1 MENSADT
8 AKQFFANRD
17 KAQAEIWHTLFP
29 YLPATPENLAQIQ
42 PRRTATKRYKPNEEI
57 PPILE
62 FDITP
67 NRPLVL
73 NVLRLWRLA
82 KYHLYFTN
90 IQNIAIN
97 TMHLDFGNDIQDE
110 RYERKT
116 LGKFTFRGCTFTEI
130 HTMGLCDFE
139 ELHFYD
145 CVFKGKVDF
154 ADCHFQKLEFQ
165 NCVFESSV
173 SLDRASF
180 INKAFFTHSTFKDS
194 TSFRH
199 SQYTQG
205 ANFGESI
212 FMQKADFSQ
221 IRFRDFANFTH
232 TIFNDYADGRPMQ
245 DIANELNEAGIRTVL
260 GRKFTVNSLRHIL
273 HNRAYIG
280 EYRYS
285 DVIVPDGMPR
295 LISDDLFQRVQA
307 RFIQNKRTP
316 RPQQNTADDSPRY
329 WLTGKL
335 FCGLCGEPLHGMS
348 GTGKSGKRWYY
359 YACNGKTRRKGC
371 KLPNVKQDIIEAHV
385 VWILR
390 QLLDDTANLACISAD
405 IAHAYQSR
413 DDSGAYLDSL
423 RQQLKDAEKGITN
436 LIRAMEAGA
445 ISETLTARLNAL
457 ETQKTALT
465 EQIEAETIKQELTGD
480 KHTIEAFFK
489 KFSQARLEIND
500 IETAEQILEYFV
512 NKIYVY
518 PDPLRIVFEFAYDC
532 DPLGVSSEMEL
543 DDLSEI
549 TEQAFDIDDS
559 NSRIYNKLEREKQE
573 ECPPAGADGGL
584 LRDTKGVESPEMQEN
599 PATAKGSPPPYSAP

>member
-1 MENSADT
+1 MTKNTPNNNNFAVCYYRYSSHAQNDLSIEQQQEQAHAYATAHGLKIIREYTDRAISGRTDDRPGFQLMLHEIGKIRPHAVILWKTDRLGRDRYTLALAKKTIRDAGAQIHYVAETNPTDAPESVLLEGLLESMAEFYSKQLRQNVTRGMRYNAEHCLFNGHKLLGYAVDDT
-8 AKQFFANRD
+8 RHYIPD
-17 KAQAEIWHTLFP
+17 
-29 YLPATPENLAQIQ
+29 PATA
-42 PRRTATKRYKPNEEI
+42 
-57 PPILE
+57 PI
-62 FDITP
+62 
-67 NRPLVL
+67 
-73 NVLRLWRLA
+73 VLR
-82 KYHLYFTN
+82 
-90 IQNIAIN
+90 
-97 TMHLDFGNDIQDE
+97 
-110 RYERKT
+110 
-116 LGKFTFRGCTFTEI
+116 
-130 HTMGLCDFE
+130 
-139 ELHFYD
+139 
-145 CVFKGKVDF
+145 
-154 ADCHFQKLEFQ
+154 
-165 NCVFESSV
+165 
-173 SLDRASF
+173 
-180 INKAFFTHSTFKDS
+180 
-194 TSFRH
+194 
-199 SQYTQG
+199 
-205 ANFGESI
+205 
-212 FMQKADFSQ
+212 
-221 IRFRDFANFTH
+221 
-232 TIFNDYADGRPMQ
+232 IFNDYADGRPMQ

-599 PATAKGSPPPYSAP
+599 PATAKGSPPPYSAPLDHEVTNPARWGGVFVLTSRHFYFVSLIQSV

>member
-1 MENSADT
+1 MTKNTPNNNNFAVCYYRYSSHAQNDLSIEQQQEQAHAYATAHGLKIIREYTDRAISGRTDDRPGFQLMLHEIGKIRPHAVILWKTDRLGRDRYTLALAKKTIRDAGAQIHYVAETNPTDAPESVLLEGLLESMAEFYSKQLRQNVTRGMRYNAEHCLFNGHKLLGYAVDDT
-8 AKQFFANRD
+8 RHYIPD
-17 KAQAEIWHTLFP
+17 
-29 YLPATPENLAQIQ
+29 PATA
-42 PRRTATKRYKPNEEI
+42 
-57 PPILE
+57 PI
-62 FDITP
+62 
-67 NRPLVL
+67 
-73 NVLRLWRLA
+73 VLR
-82 KYHLYFTN
+82 
-90 IQNIAIN
+90 
-97 TMHLDFGNDIQDE
+97 
-110 RYERKT
+110 
-116 LGKFTFRGCTFTEI
+116 
-130 HTMGLCDFE
+130 
-139 ELHFYD
+139 
-145 CVFKGKVDF
+145 
-154 ADCHFQKLEFQ
+154 
-165 NCVFESSV
+165 
-173 SLDRASF
+173 
-180 INKAFFTHSTFKDS
+180 
-194 TSFRH
+194 
-199 SQYTQG
+199 
-205 ANFGESI
+205 
-212 FMQKADFSQ
+212 
-221 IRFRDFANFTH
+221 
-232 TIFNDYADGRPMQ
+232 IFNDYADGRPMQ

-599 PATAKGSPPPYSAP
+599 PATAKGSPPPYSAPLTQSRSGTGSGVRQ

>member
-1 MENSADT
+1 MTKSTLNNNNFAIAYYRYSSHAQNDLSIEQQKEQAHAYAT
-8 AKQFFANRD
+8 AHGLKIIKEYEDRAISGRTDERPGFQLMLSEIGKIKPNAVILWKTDRLGRD
-17 KAQAEIWHTLFP
+17 RYTLALAKKTIRDAGAQIHYVAETNPTDAPESVL
-29 YLPATPENLAQIQ
+29 LEGLLENLAEYYSKQLRQNVTRGMRYNAEHCLFNGHKLLGYAVDDTRHYI
-42 PRRTATKRYKPNEEI
+42 PDPATA
-57 PPILE
+57 PI
-62 FDITP
+62 
-67 NRPLVL
+67 
-73 NVLRLWRLA
+73 VLR
-82 KYHLYFTN
+82 
-90 IQNIAIN
+90 
-97 TMHLDFGNDIQDE
+97 
-110 RYERKT
+110 
-116 LGKFTFRGCTFTEI
+116 
-130 HTMGLCDFE
+130 
-139 ELHFYD
+139 
-145 CVFKGKVDF
+145 
-154 ADCHFQKLEFQ
+154 
-165 NCVFESSV
+165 
-173 SLDRASF
+173 
-180 INKAFFTHSTFKDS
+180 
-194 TSFRH
+194 
-199 SQYTQG
+199 
-205 ANFGESI
+205 
-212 FMQKADFSQ
+212 
-221 IRFRDFANFTH
+221 
-232 TIFNDYADGRPMQ
+232 IFNDYADGRPMQ

-549 TEQAFDIDDS
+549 TEQAF
-559 NSRIYNKLEREKQE
+559 
-573 ECPPAGADGGL
+573 A
-584 LRDTKGVESPEMQEN
+584 
-599 PATAKGSPPPYSAP
+599 